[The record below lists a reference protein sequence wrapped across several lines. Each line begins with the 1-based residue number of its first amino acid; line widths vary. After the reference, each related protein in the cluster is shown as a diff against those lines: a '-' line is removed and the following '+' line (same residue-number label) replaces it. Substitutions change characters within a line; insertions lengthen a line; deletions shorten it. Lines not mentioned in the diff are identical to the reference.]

1 LAPFSAVEVTY
12 GFLTRSCDDKL
23 LDGSKEKEM
32 GSEPIGDTLAA
43 DAGDTGREDAG
54 GASRREMLE
63 RLGRFAYVAPAL
75 TLLAEPSGALADYCK
90 PGNGFGDKNQCHSGP
105 PGRDG

>member
-1 LAPFSAVEVTY
+1 
-12 GFLTRSCDDKL
+12 
-23 LDGSKEKEM
+23 
-32 GSEPIGDTLAA
+32 
-43 DAGDTGREDAG
+43 
-54 GASRREMLE
+54 MLE

>member
-1 LAPFSAVEVTY
+1 MP
-12 GFLTRSCDDKL
+12 
-23 LDGSKEKEM
+23 GSV
-32 GSEPIGDTLAA
+32 PP
-43 DAGDTGREDAG
+43 RV
-54 GASRREMLE
+54 LE

-90 PGNGFGDKNQCHSGP
+90 PGNGFGDKNHCHSGP